1 MYLKLR
7 SPNAVLQRSI
17 HITKHSRTPSNLE
30 KLMSIY
36 EKLDTAMENN
46 DAKAYADLLHD
57 DFKFV
62 RHATNTAMTKSE
74 WVKVIS
80 NMMES
85 GKVTRSNSRCIYE
98 NDDVL
103 VSHSLVSFPDGS
115 SEAVLVCFT
124 LSNGKIIRSETGA
137 TPIS

>member
-1 MYLKLR
+1 
-7 SPNAVLQRSI
+7 
-17 HITKHSRTPSNLE
+17 
-30 KLMSIY
+30 MSIY
-36 EKLDTAMENN
+36 EKLDAAMENN
-46 DAKAYADLLHD
+46 DAEAYADLLHD

-74 WVKVIS
+74 WVNVI
-80 NMMES
+80 NTMMDS

-98 NDDVL
+98 NYDIL
-103 VSHSLVSFPDGS
+103 VSHSMVSFPDGT

-124 LSNGKIIRSETGA
+124 ISNGKITRSETGA